1 MHRELTSWKPDEFEI
16 KQVDHLHPKSGPS
29 VSKKNRYRPQQS
41 GLCNIDRIL
50 EGADEMPATLKRT
63 DSGFEKIPVT
73 GQKLM
78 LDTWQGIF
86 L

>member
-1 MHRELTSWKPDEFEI
+1 
-16 KQVDHLHPKSGPS
+16 VDHLLVRKTDI
-29 VSKKNRYRPQQS
+29 
-41 GLCNIDRIL
+41 GLNNQDYVIL
-50 EGADEMPATLKRT
+50 TGSLKELTKCLPHLKRT